1 MTLIQRRS
9 LGPSHGRKGRKWL
22 GRSFTEDCGGTPVA
36 ESVKYILTAALL
48 SPQSVEHRVL
58 SRDPSTDLEAKQPD
72 SGMSSPNTTMSV
84 QPLNLD
90 LGSPTSTLSNYDSC
104 SSSHSSIKGQRSTRG
119 ERAGKKRNPRRRD
132 KAHGC
137 SLCVTHCLGVGR
149 GTIERVHYDTDSLP
163 QSPHVPHT
171 WSAAL
176 WSRLQTQSCTYG
188 RVCLVNR

>member
-1 MTLIQRRS
+1 MTLIRRS
-9 LGPSHGRKGRKWL
+9 CGPSHGRKGRKWL
-22 GRSFTEDCGGTPVA
+22 GRSFTEGPPVA
-36 ESVKYILTAALL
+36 ESVECVLTAALL

-104 SSSHSSIKGQRSTRG
+104 SSSHSSIKGQRSTRD
-119 ERAGKKRNPRRRD
+119 ERDGKKRNPRRQD

-137 SLCVTHCLGVGR
+137 SLCHSLSWR
-149 GTIERVHYDTDSLP
+149 GERDDRACPL
-163 QSPHVPHT
+163 
-171 WSAAL
+171 
-176 WSRLQTQSCTYG
+176 
-188 RVCLVNR
+188 

>member
-1 MTLIQRRS
+1 MVEKEGSGLAGHS
-9 LGPSHGRKGRKWL
+9 LR
-22 GRSFTEDCGGTPVA
+22 TCGGTPVV
-36 ESVKYILTAALL
+36 ESTECVPTAALL

-72 SGMSSPNTTMSV
+72 SGMSSPNTTVSV

-104 SSSHSSIKGQRSTRG
+104 SSSHSSIKGQPSTRG
-119 ERAGKKRNPRRRD
+119 ERAGKRNPRRQD

-137 SLCVTHCLGVGR
+137 SLTVTHCVDAGR
-149 GTIERVHYDTDSLP
+149 GTIERVHSDTDSLP

-171 WSAAL
+171 WFAAL
-176 WSRLQTQSCTYG
+176 WSRLRTQSCTYG
-188 RVCLVNR
+188 QVCLVNR